1 MASIYE
7 YYTPGSPEETSK
19 LCASLKN
26 PRILAGGT
34 DLLLRIRSSADGDIS
49 LVSLKKIDI
58 LKKIEL
64 RNDSTMFIGSMIL
77 LDTIEHDAFLKKQF
91 PALATAAA
99 AIGSPSIRNTATL
112 GGNICNASPSAD
124 LAPALLVYDARAVVF
139 KDGKEEEIAL
149 SKFFTGPGATD
160 LAKTDVLMGVIL
172 PMPDTGARSAFLKQG
187 RGRGMDVATVNAAAC
202 LTVSK
207 GICTRARVALGAVAP
222 TPFSV
227 TVAEAVLEGS
237 ALKNRERV
245 VEEAAE
251 AAAAAV
257 RPIDD
262 VRSSAQYRRHISK
275 ILVTRLLKTLLS
287 EGSEGGVQ

>member
-1 MASIYE
+1 MVPICE

-19 LCASLKN
+19 ICASLKN
-26 PRILAGGT
+26 PHILAGGT
-34 DLLLRIRSSADGDIS
+34 DLLLRVRSSADGDIS
-49 LVSLKKIDI
+49 LVSLKNIDI
-58 LKKIEL
+58 LKNIEQ
-64 RNDSTMFIGSMIL
+64 RKDSTMFIGSMTS
-77 LDTIEHDAFLKKQF
+77 LDTIEHDAELIRQF
-91 PALATAAA
+91 PALASAAS

-139 KDGKEEEIAL
+139 KNGKVEEVPL
-149 SKFFTGPGATD
+149 FDFFTGPGATI
-160 LAKTDVLMGVIL
+160 LTKTDVLMGVIL
-172 PMPDTGARSAFLKQG
+172 PMPDAGARSAFLKQG
-187 RGRGMDVATVNAAAC
+187 RGRGMDVAAVNAAAC

-222 TPFSV
+222 TPLSIRA
-227 TVAEAVLEGS
+227 AEAALEGS
-237 ALKNRERV
+237 ALKDQARV
-245 VEEAAE
+245 IEEAAE
-251 AAAAAV
+251 AVAAAV

-287 EGSEGGVQ
+287 EGSEGGTQ